1 MIATPRGQNP
11 TGTAVDAGRGRALC
25 AVFARHRR
33 VLVIEDDY
41 VARVA
46 GAEYVPIHDADG
58 RWVVVRSLSKVLG
71 PDLRIALVAGDPLTI
86 SRVEGR
92 QRLGPGWSTRR
103 RLFTSCRPRP
113 SSAAGRRALSTAT

>member
-1 MIATPRGQNP
+1 MASHP
-11 TGTAVDAGRGRALC
+11 D
-25 AVFARHRR
+25 

-46 GAEYVPIHDADG
+46 GAPYVPLHDPDG

-86 SRVEGR
+86 ARIEGR
-92 QRLGPGWSTRR
+92 QRLGPGWVSQILQQLAALLLEDEATSTI
-103 RLFTSCRPRP
+103 LLPAP
-113 SSAAGRRALSTAT
+113 SARTPSAAGRS